1 MCSSIFLPVHWK
13 ISNLLNCELM
23 SEMFIMCKKM
33 SAKFN
38 LEPTNNM
45 LLTLKKVLDVRVESF
60 KILPQ
65 WEGLGSLQ

>member
-1 MCSSIFLPVHWK
+1 
-13 ISNLLNCELM
+13 M
-23 SEMFIMCKKM
+23 SKMFIMCKKM

-45 LLTLKKVLDVRVESF
+45 LLTLKVLDVGVESF

>member
-1 MCSSIFLPVHWK
+1 
-13 ISNLLNCELM
+13 M
-23 SEMFIMCKKM
+23 SKMFIMCKKM

-45 LLTLKKVLDVRVESF
+45 LLTLKKVLDARVESF